1 MRKRKFQLEE
11 FEKQDI
17 LCLMDVY
24 LNEWIHRSDV
34 LWGQTFKYFYATLV
48 VLFLP
53 NLAER
58 LEISLPKVPV
68 LLFPIIALILSGA
81 FLYATIGYCKRLEAS
96 GKTYKHLIEYL
107 PVELRRVPLDS
118 PDIKYGK
125 IFSRPMSIVLCSLMF
140 FSLFLLSIA
149 MLLYYLHN

>member
-53 NLAER
+53 NLAEH

-96 GKTYKHLIEYL
+96 GKTYKHDSFVRQLIKDLYL
-107 PVELRRVPLDS
+107 VPWFIRPGLVQ
-118 PDIKYGK
+118 
-125 IFSRPMSIVLCSLMF
+125 IFIRFI
-140 FSLFLLSIA
+140 
-149 MLLYYLHN
+149 